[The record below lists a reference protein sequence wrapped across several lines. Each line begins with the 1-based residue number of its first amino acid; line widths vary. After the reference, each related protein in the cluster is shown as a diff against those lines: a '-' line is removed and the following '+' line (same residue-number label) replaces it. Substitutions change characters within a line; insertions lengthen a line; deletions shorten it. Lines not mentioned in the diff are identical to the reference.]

1 MADAKE
7 LLVGLLSS
15 AYKLDEQG
23 VAGLQEPDGSFK
35 PDALQHLLDL
45 DAKRVTALKGDPAEI
60 EKLKDEQFG
69 FGKRKALED
78 LERDLKAEYG
88 FKDATKK
95 GKELINAII
104 AEKLKAAAGD
114 IDEKVKVHPLFL
126 ELEQK
131 VKSMPDLIEKA
142 KQEKEAEI
150 KAELEKESHQ
160 RIVAEEA
167 AVIFDELRPVLSQNP
182 KVAAAQKRDFLA
194 LLQSGKFTVTVK
206 DGTRE
211 ITPMKP
217 DGKARLEDNHGH
229 AVPFKEF
236 IRGLV
241 TERFD
246 LHQAEDRKTGPN
258 PNDVGGRSGGEGGK
272 FKLASKADYIKEHGR
287 IEREVKD
294 PKEQSRLW
302 AELKTAAKEAGVL

>member
-1 MADAKE
+1 MPDAKE
-7 LLVGLLSS
+7 VLVGLLSS

-23 VAGLQEPDGSFK
+23 VAGLQEPDGAFK

-69 FGKRKALED
+69 FGKRKALEE

-88 FKDATKK
+88 FKDANAK
-95 GKELINAII
+95 GKELIKAII
-104 AEKLKAAAGD
+104 AEKLKAVTGD
-114 IDEKVKVHPLFL
+114 IDAKVKDHPLYI
-126 ELEQK
+126 ELEQQ
-131 VKSMPDLIEKA
+131 VKTIPEQIEKA
-142 KQEKEAEI
+142 RLEREAEI

-160 RIVAEEA
+160 RIVADEA

-206 DGTRE
+206 DGVNM
-211 ITPMKP
+211 ITPMRP

-236 IRGLV
+236 IRGMV

-258 PNDVGGRSGGEGGK
+258 PNEVGNRSGGEGGK
-272 FKLASKADYIKEHGR
+272 FKLATKADYVREHGR
-287 IEREVKD
+287 IEREVSD
-294 PKEQSRLW
+294 PREQSKLW
-302 AELKTAAKEAGVL
+302 VELKKAAKEAGVL